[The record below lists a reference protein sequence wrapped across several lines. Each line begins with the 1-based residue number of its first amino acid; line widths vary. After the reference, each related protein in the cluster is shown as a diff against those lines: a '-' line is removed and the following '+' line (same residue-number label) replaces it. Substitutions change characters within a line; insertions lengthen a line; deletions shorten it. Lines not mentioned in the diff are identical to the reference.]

1 MMKHT
6 LLAMLTVLSINA
18 AEVKEDIQVPYIPY
32 EVKMGEHFDVVL
44 AQCLTC
50 HSFGYVI
57 NQGPQSKEYWKK
69 KVDKMIVHFKAPMT
83 QEDAVLVTEYLF
95 EHYGNGQ
102 EK

>member
-1 MMKHT
+1 MIKK
-6 LLAMLTVLSINA
+6 LILAMLTVLSINA

-32 EVKMGEHFDVVL
+32 EVKMGQHFDVVL

-57 NQGPQSKEYWKK
+57 NQGPQSKDYWKK

-83 QEDAVLVTEYLF
+83 KEDAVLVTEYLF